1 MPRIPVPAGIMTKIF
16 ILDDNALPQLPEVL
30 NELWPGRKPW
40 IVADGNTWR
49 VAGEKVFNILS
60 DAGFA
65 PAESLILPAAPKP
78 HPDYD
83 LACQMAEMI
92 RENFIPV
99 AVGSGVIND
108 LVKTAAGIKN
118 VGYCCVPTAPSVD
131 GYTSKG
137 SAMSVNG
144 SKKTVPCPAPMA
156 VVADKE
162 VLFTAP
168 AEMAAAGY
176 ADLAAKVVAGAD
188 WIIADILKQDPII
201 PATWD
206 VVQKDLRA
214 WLADS
219 NDLKAVFMGLAA
231 TGYAMQMHDDSRP
244 ASGSE
249 HLFSHVWEMEN
260 LKFNGEEVSHGFKVS
275 VGTVVTLKLM
285 QFFLDLD
292 VSKAKELAEA
302 PKTWEEREKEVNDL
316 LKLGCYGDAPA
327 AFAREKFLSPADA
340 LKRRE
345 EIYSLWGELQRQVT
359 EQLGDQQALLD
370 SLKNANCPLLPEEI
384 GLGQEQFIHGIF
396 TAQLIRKRYNILEL
410 LFDTGLLKKAVEKM
424 F

>member
-16 ILDDNALPQLPEVL
+16 ILDDNALPQLPGVL
-30 NELWPGRKPW
+30 NELWPGRTPW

-49 VAGEKVFNILS
+49 VAGEKVFNILTE
-60 DAGFA
+60 AGLT

-78 HPDYD
+78 HPDYE
-83 LACQMAEMI
+83 LACKMAEMI
-92 RENFIPV
+92 QENFVPV

-137 SAMSVNG
+137 SAMSVYG
-144 SKKTVPCPAPMA
+144 SKKTVSCPAPMA

-176 ADLAAKVVAGAD
+176 ADLAAKIVAGAD

-214 WLADS
+214 WLADA
-219 NDLKAVFMGLAA
+219 NDLMAVFMGLAA

-249 HLFSHVWEMEN
+249 HLFSHVWEMEG
-260 LKFNGEEVSHGFKVS
+260 LLFNGEEVSHGFKVS

-285 QFFLDLD
+285 QYFLDLD
-292 VSKAKELAEA
+292 VEKAKELAAA
-302 PKTWEEREKEVNDL
+302 PQTWEEREQEVNEL
-316 LKLGCYGDAPA
+316 LKLECYGDAPA
-327 AFAREKFLSPADA
+327 AFAKEKFLAPADA

-345 EIYSLWGELQRQVT
+345 TIYAVWTELQEKVKA
-359 EQLGDQQALLD
+359 QLGNQQALID
-370 SLKNANCPLLPEEI
+370 SLKNANCPIQPEEI
-384 GLGQEQFIHGIF
+384 GLGREQFIHGIF

-410 LFDTGLLKKAVEKM
+410 LFDTGLLKKAVETM